1 MSREIGKSGMPM
13 PWVWSEGN
21 THQDATREF
30 WCDPARSET
39 LSMSGSYLYRSWE
52 ISSVPDRVLSGGAG
66 KGNRNP
72 AIHTDEKSDA
82 PIVPKKP
89 SNKEE
94 PHIFGGAHSAEEV
107 EGRGAAKGNAGET
120 PAGRTQCRETASMG
134 LEGNVAPL
142 NETSGLNSRHCCITL
157 HRRYWLKV
165 FTT

>member
-1 MSREIGKSGMPM
+1 
-13 PWVWSEGN
+13 
-21 THQDATREF
+21 
-30 WCDPARSET
+30 
-39 LSMSGSYLYRSWE
+39 MSGSYLYRSWE